1 MNFDYCLEQ
10 LTVNAAALKALTVG
24 ISPEQAQWKPSPEAW
39 SVPEVVNHLAD
50 EEREDFRPFAEWAL
64 GGPRKNPHDSDAWIA
79 TRGYNARDLA
89 ASVAD
94 FMQEREKSL
103 AWLRGLSGI
112 DWQTPV
118 AYSYR
123 PGFRAGDVLASW
135 VAHDILHQRQLVEL
149 RYGIAQTAL
158 APFGIQYAGEW

>member
-1 MNFDYCLEQ
+1 MDFDYCIEQ
-10 LTVNAAALKALTVG
+10 LTANAAALKALTAG
-24 ISPEQAQWKPSPEAW
+24 ISPEQACWKPSPEAW
-39 SVPEVVNHLAD
+39 SVLEVVNHLAD

-64 GGPRKNPHDSDAWIA
+64 GGPAKMPHDSDTWIL

-94 FMQEREKSL
+94 FLQERERSL
-103 AWLRGLSGI
+103 AWLRGQTGT

-118 AYSYR
+118 AYTYR

-135 VAHDILHQRQLVEL
+135 VAHDLLHQRHLVEL
-149 RYGIAQTAL
+149 RYKLAKAAL
-158 APFGIQYAGEW
+158 LPFDVQYAGDW